1 MTLDSGPLQF
11 FILLNR
17 LALGYYV
24 MNAGW
29 EKVRREIDGGPA
41 TFLASNAFQGRSA
54 ILPDFV
60 AVPFGYAWPWMEL
73 IFGLMLLIGLF
84 TRAAAAVTTCLLA
97 SITIALVMT
106 DRADFFPRHYLM
118 VFVPLALLLFLLGPG
133 PFSVDRLFGRRRA

>member
-1 MTLDSGPLQF
+1 MTLDSGLAQF
-11 FILLNR
+11 VILLNR
-17 LALGYYV
+17 VALGYYV

-29 EKVRREIDGGPA
+29 EKVRREIDGGPG
-41 TFLASNAFQGRSA
+41 TFFASNTFQGRST

-84 TRAAAAVTTCLLA
+84 TRVAAAVTTWLLA